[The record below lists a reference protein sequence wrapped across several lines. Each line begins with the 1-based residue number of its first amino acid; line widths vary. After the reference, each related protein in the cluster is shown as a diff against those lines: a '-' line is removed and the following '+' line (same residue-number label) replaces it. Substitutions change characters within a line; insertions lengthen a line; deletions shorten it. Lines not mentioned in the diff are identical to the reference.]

1 MTMIIVSLH
10 HWDSLTYQRIIT
22 WHCVY
27 DYHYGN
33 LYLREDSMLSS
44 AEAVISFSPMIVT
57 VININI
63 AVVVVVCIRSHNW
76 SARR

>member
-1 MTMIIVSLH
+1 
-10 HWDSLTYQRIIT
+10 
-22 WHCVY
+22 
-27 DYHYGN
+27 
-33 LYLREDSMLSS
+33 MLSS